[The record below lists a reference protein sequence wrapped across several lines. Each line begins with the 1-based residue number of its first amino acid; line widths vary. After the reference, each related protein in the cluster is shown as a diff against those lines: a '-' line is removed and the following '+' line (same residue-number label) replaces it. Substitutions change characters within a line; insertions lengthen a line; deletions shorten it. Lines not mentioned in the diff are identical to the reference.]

1 MGLIPGPPVL
11 HRRMNVHIPLGPA
24 WEIAG
29 PVPGPS
35 RPGSAAERRERKAE
49 ARPQAQRAASGWHV
63 HGVQKGEGAGR
74 GREQNANCRD
84 LQCPGLGLRALEA
97 GAPD

>member
-63 HGVQKGEGAGR
+63 HGVQKGEGAGS
-74 GREQNANCRD
+74 
-84 LQCPGLGLRALEA
+84 
-97 GAPD
+97 